1 MVRVKPLET
10 IKKNYAAGATVAPTR
25 YKDAVARTTGVIS
38 AAIEAE
44 DLFAAKMSEA
54 VANKSRAKGLAR
66 VSDEDWRKA
75 AMNKGS
81 ARIGPG
87 MTAAVDKQATN
98 YAPFRS
104 ALEGVSL
111 PARTADPMAN
121 IDARVKPIVARL
133 VETKKAQLG

>member
-1 MVRVKPLET
+1 MVKVKPLDQ

-25 YKDAVARTTGVIS
+25 YKESVSRTSGVIT

-44 DLFAAKMSEA
+44 DLFAAKMSA
-54 VANKSRAKGLAR
+54 AIADRRRAKGLAK
-66 VSDEDWRKA
+66 VSDEDWRRA
-75 AMNKGS
+75 AMNKGA

-87 MTAAVDKQATN
+87 MTAAVDKQSSK

-121 IDARVKPIVARL
+121 IDARVKPIVATL
-133 VETKKAQLG
+133 VETKRAQLG